1 MMQVFYYDWNP
12 WKAIP
17 TGEFD
22 NVLYLAGVTTNFPD
36 CNQILQTYDA
46 EQPLKALINEKVYLV
61 DSEWK
66 TLDQKCSICR
76 NGIILKQR
84 QNYTKS

>member
-46 EQPLKALINEKVYLV
+46 EQPLKENF
-61 DSEWK
+61 
-66 TLDQKCSICR
+66 R
-76 NGIILKQR
+76 P
-84 QNYTKS
+84 KSAVFAGTVLS

>member
-66 TLDQKCSICR
+66 TLDQIWKFS
-76 NGIILKQR
+76 KE
-84 QNYTKS
+84 